1 VPRRSGPDHVSHLQN
16 LPLEE
21 SGRIRDRLWFSAYY
35 AIAFVILGVIVARR
49 DPSVIDVAARPFT
62 GHGVPIAR
70 LLTDAG
76 LFPVYA
82 GLSVILLI
90 VGFIERRWLRSIL
103 VSIVALLAAW
113 QISDACKVLFHR
125 ARPTYFVPGAHEA
138 SLSYPSGHTTLAI
151 AFYGFWTAIAWES
164 TLPIA
169 AKRWIRIAFAVWV
182 LAIGWS
188 RLALGAH
195 YLTDIVG
202 GYLLGAA
209 VASAAIL
216 VNRMLSEP
224 EA

>member
-1 VPRRSGPDHVSHLQN
+1 MPVEDSS
-16 LPLEE
+16 
-21 SGRIRDRLWFSAYY
+21 RIRDRLWFSAYY
-35 AIAFVILGVIVARR
+35 AIAFVILGIVVARR
-49 DPSVIDVAARPFT
+49 DPSVIDIAARPLT
-62 GHGVPIAR
+62 GYGVPIAR

-82 GLSVILLI
+82 TISVVLLI
-90 VGFIERRWLRSIL
+90 AGFIERKWLRSIL
-103 VSIVALLAAW
+103 VSIVGLLAAW
-113 QISDACKVLFHR
+113 QISDACKALFHR
-125 ARPTYFVPGAHEA
+125 ERPKYFVPGAHES
-138 SLSYPSGHTTLAI
+138 SLSYPSGHATLAI

-169 AKRWIRIAFAVWV
+169 AKRWIRIVFALWV

-195 YLTDIVG
+195 YLTDVVG

-216 VNRMLSEP
+216 VNRLLGEP